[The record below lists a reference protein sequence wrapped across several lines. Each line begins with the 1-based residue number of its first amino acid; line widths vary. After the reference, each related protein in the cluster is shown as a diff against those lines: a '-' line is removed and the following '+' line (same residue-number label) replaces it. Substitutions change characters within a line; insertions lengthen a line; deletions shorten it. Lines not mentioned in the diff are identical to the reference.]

1 MDSILKTVEA
11 LQRTPI
17 PNLLI
22 IFGALFLFLAF
33 VGKIG
38 AIIEIPPTRQ
48 KWSALLGA
56 VFLITGLATS
66 FLSTSEPP
74 KVRSDGTTIT
84 SPPIKKSIPIASG
97 DEVTLGSLV
106 YKLLSVEPSN
116 TIPDK
121 ISLSITIRLTTKD
134 RGAILSQDS
143 FRLLVE
149 DVPRAPERRPKL
161 NEFVPKNSARDGVI
175 QFVIPNTVTD
185 VKLQIFGQG
194 LNKAETA
201 IIPIKLEMAKP

>member
-84 SPPIKKSIPIASG
+84 SPPIKSVPIASG

-134 RGAILSQDS
+134 KGTILNQDS
-143 FRLLVE
+143 FRLLVG

-194 LNKAETA
+194 LNRAETA